1 MTKLE
6 TTSWIFLAITISSE
20 KAPTNFAEISQIA
33 DGINHSIPTQ
43 KELQE
48 STSWLIDKNLVL
60 KESKK
65 FSLTETGKIIYSKVK
80 NETRI
85 LIKMWKAVEIQLTNI
100 KSVA

>member
-6 TTSWIFLAITISSE
+6 TTSWIFLALAISSE

-43 KELQE
+43 NELQE
-48 STSWLIDKNLVL
+48 SITWLIQNNLVL
-60 KESKK
+60 KKSKK
-65 FSLTETGKIIYSKVK
+65 FSLTETGKIIYLEAQ

-85 LIKMWKAVEIQLTNI
+85 LIKMWKAIEIQLTKM
-100 KSVA
+100 KSVV